1 MVAVAIY
8 AILGGRPLLEEEK
21 QQKNDISLTWF
32 IYQSS
37 LSEGCNRLA
46 AVVSELPVSLQTAEL
61 LVDLL
66 LRMDKK
72 LCTGGVDDSDG
83 VVGGCMEEIVGVLE
97 EFSKADS
104 RCIVVFC
111 KLFEIETCFGWEK
124 PLVAIAKRA
133 RT

>member
-32 IYQSS
+32 IYQNS
-37 LSEGCNRLA
+37 LSEDCSRLA
-46 AVVSELPVSLQTAEL
+46 ATVSELPVSLQTAEL

-83 VVGGCMEEIVGVLE
+83 VVGGCMEEIVGV
-97 EFSKADS
+97 
-104 RCIVVFC
+104 
-111 KLFEIETCFGWEK
+111 T
-124 PLVAIAKRA
+124 
-133 RT
+133 

>member
-1 MVAVAIY
+1 MFGSRVYKVRVSTRRFDEGDCECYLGQNDELCKHMVAVAIY

-32 IYQSS
+32 IYQNS
-37 LSEGCNRLA
+37 LSEDCSRLA
-46 AVVSELPVSLQTAEL
+46 ATVSELPVSLQTAEL

-83 VVGGCMEEIVGVLE
+83 VVGGCMEEIVGV
-97 EFSKADS
+97 
-104 RCIVVFC
+104 
-111 KLFEIETCFGWEK
+111 T
-124 PLVAIAKRA
+124 
-133 RT
+133 

>member
-1 MVAVAIY
+1 MIQME
-8 AILGGRPLLEEEK
+8 LL
-21 QQKNDISLTWF
+21 
-32 IYQSS
+32 
-37 LSEGCNRLA
+37 
-46 AVVSELPVSLQTAEL
+46 AVVWRKSWGL
-61 LVDLL
+61 
-66 LRMDKK
+66 
-72 LCTGGVDDSDG
+72 
-83 VVGGCMEEIVGVLE
+83 LE